1 MVYRALEKFMDLGN
15 LLLRGAS
22 TPIIQNTSYTCT
34 NYMIKKNGLIFF
46 LQNQKVKSMWTNLDP
61 LFGFV

>member
-1 MVYRALEKFMDLGN
+1 MDLGN